1 MMLHSLLN
9 YMNSNI
15 LCSVAAQYY
24 NYERSVIMIK
34 TDKTIETLTKE
45 LSSLDNAELHDLF
58 MFYYR
63 INHQHANLTSFDNF
77 NAFLMSFDKNPFRR
91 NEDKDFKKQLI
102 DNLIAYTDDHMSLIT
117 AIVLLKRKFTVSEII
132 ENYYCNV
139 DAFDNDLF

>member
-1 MMLHSLLN
+1 
-9 YMNSNI
+9 
-15 LCSVAAQYY
+15 
-24 NYERSVIMIK
+24 MIK

-63 INHQHANLTSFDNF
+63 MNHQHANLTSFDNF

>member
-1 MMLHSLLN
+1 
-9 YMNSNI
+9 MNSNI
-15 LCSVAAQYY
+15 LCSVAAQHY
-24 NYERSVIMIK
+24 NYERNGIMIK